1 MQTFQCVCQ
10 SKLFFGSTHCVSC
23 DRTVAMCPACRKVSA
38 MEPQTDGTWICQHKG
53 CKTKLRPCQ
62 NRLDHA
68 ACNRGVRVDDEQE
81 LCTTCR
87 LNQVIPDLTV
97 DGNLEKWKRLE
108 AAKRRVLFMV
118 EKIGLPIGMPGQEE
132 LLPLRFEFKADDAEP
147 VSTGHSE
154 GLIVINIKEADSV
167 HREQTR
173 VEFGEPQRTLV
184 GHFRHELGHYYWDL
198 LVKPKLLKEFRELF
212 GNEEAPTYADAQQI
226 YYQKGARPDWRE
238 AFISGYATMHPW
250 EDFAETFATYLDM
263 VAIVFT
269 AQHFGRVN
277 VDVDLNEFDAMVK
290 AYGEIGIVANEFNR
304 EIGLLDLVPE
314 VFSKPVIEKLRFIHR
329 LGNRSA
335 NRDSSPEQASGRQA

>member
-1 MQTFQCVCQ
+1 
-10 SKLFFGSTHCVSC
+10 
-23 DRTVAMCPACRKVSA
+23 
-38 MEPQTDGTWICQHKG
+38 MEPQTDGTWICQHKD
-53 CKTKLRPCQ
+53 CREKLRPCQ
-62 NRLDHA
+62 NRLDYA
-68 ACNRGVRVDDEQE
+68 ACNRGVLVEEGQE

-87 LNQVIPDLTV
+87 LNQVIPDLAV
-97 DGNLEKWKRLE
+97 AGNLEKWQRLE

-118 EKIGLPIGMPGQEE
+118 EEIGLPIGMPDQEQ

-147 VSTGHSE
+147 VSTGHAN
-154 GLIVINIKEADSV
+154 GLIVLNIKEADSV
-167 HREQTR
+167 QREQAR

-198 LVKPKLLKEFRELF
+198 IVKPKHLKEFRELF
-212 GNEEAPTYADAQQI
+212 GNEEDPTYADAQQS
-226 YYQKGARPDWRE
+226 YYQKGPRPDWPE

-277 VDVDLNEFDAMVK
+277 VDVELAEFDAMLK
-290 AYGEIGIVANEFNR
+290 AYGAIGIVANEFNR

-314 VFSKPVIEKLRFIHR
+314 VFRKPVIEKLRFIHR
-329 LGNRSA
+329 LCDHSTRRKLSHPKTLTARS
-335 NRDSSPEQASGRQA
+335 